1 LHTFLEKQKF
11 NRRQVLKASGA
22 ASAVVGSAG
31 LGFFGYESGKDP
43 ETYTGCE
50 VLEGAC
56 QTFDRKAHEVDQ
68 PHYQKTGPT
77 SRPDARTE
85 VIFQRSPAFMRQWND
100 EKGIDG
106 LDEHLQEYYRDHPDA
121 LELDLHLKNEIMPKR
136 EVDAPKYKDG
146 YLLAEAWSKAM
157 GAVSPPA
164 VRRPPEESDFPGGDR
179 EPLKLKSPDKTS
191 RLTKKI
197 AHELGSVLVGIARLN
212 PDWVYKYPMRG
223 RGFQSNEPVEVP
235 EHWKF
240 AIVVGTPLSWDAM
253 LANPTYGTSNDAY
266 SKTRIAAYRLTAF
279 IKTLGYAAR
288 PHTPGASYDLMVPP
302 IMVDAGLG
310 EQGRHSIVI
319 TPELGCNFRP
329 AVVTTNLPLVPD
341 KPIEFGVQ
349 DFCKTC
355 KICANNCPSGAITM
369 GEKEEIRGY
378 LRYPVCSEKCYNF
391 WSSCLGNIGCRLC
404 IAVCPY
410 TRKSNWLH
418 RTALHVTANDPTGIS
433 HNTLAGLQERF
444 YPGPDPEEY
453 FMPSLGGRNATYR
466 EPPWWL
472 RTEDFIEIES
482 ITEDDDTGDNKSSK
496 DSEV

>member
-1 LHTFLEKQKF
+1 MAKQKL

-22 ASAVVGSAG
+22 ASAVLGSAG
-31 LGFFGYESGKDP
+31 LGFFGHESGKDP

-50 VLEGAC
+50 ALEGAC
-56 QTFDRKAHEVDQ
+56 QTFNRKAHEVDQ

-85 VIFQRSPAFMRQWND
+85 VVFQRRPALMRQWDD
-100 EKGIDG
+100 ERGIDG
-106 LDEHLQEYYRDHPDA
+106 LDEHLQEFYRDHPDA
-121 LELDLHLKNEIMPKR
+121 LELDLLLKNEIQPKR
-136 EVDAPKYKDG
+136 EVDAPKFKDD
-146 YLLAEAWSKAM
+146 YILAEAWSKAM
-157 GAVSPPA
+157 GAVLPPA
-164 VRRPPEESDFPGGDR
+164 VRRPPDESDFPSGDR
-179 EPLKLKSPDKTS
+179 EPLQMKSPSKTS
-191 RLTKKI
+191 RLIKKI

-223 RGFQSNEPVEVP
+223 RGFKPDEPVDVP
-235 EHWKF
+235 EHWQF
-240 AIVVGTPLSWDAM
+240 AIVVGTPMSWDAM
-253 LANPTYGTSNDAY
+253 LANPTYGTSHDAY
-266 SKTRIAAYRLTAF
+266 SKSRIAAYRLTSF

-341 KPIEFGVQ
+341 KPIDFGVQ

-355 KICANNCPSGAITM
+355 KICAENCPSGAITM
-369 GEKEEIRGY
+369 GEKEDIRGY
-378 LRYPVCSEKCYNF
+378 LRYPVCSEKCHNF
-391 WSSCLGNIGCRLC
+391 WSSCLGNTGCRLC

-410 TRKSNWLH
+410 TRKANWLH
-418 RTALHVTANDPTGIS
+418 RTALNVTANDPTGIS
-433 HNTLAGLQERF
+433 HKALVGLQKRL

-453 FMPSLGGRNATYR
+453 FIPSLGGKNATYR

-472 RTEDFIEIES
+472 RTEDFLETES
-482 ITEDDDTGDNKSSK
+482 TSEDVETVDKAP
-496 DSEV
+496 SEHPKA